1 MPFGSALRAGCAVAF
16 IAATVTANAET
27 VAGKYRLLKLEGHQV
42 AWTMPEAGQTRLL
55 TYSMVRSSQIYP
67 SAFNCRGITSPAAL
81 LARSRISMTVWR
93 REVAAAFAMWE
104 AVSNLRFLEVDNV
117 SADIL
122 IGAQADPD
130 GWAFTNVDYDV
141 RVPGNVKPITR
152 ALICLNPDR
161 PWKAG
166 FDGDLKSYDLR
177 YTIAHEIGHAIG
189 LDHPPDAGAIM
200 HFRYDRIVP
209 GTPER

>member
-1 MPFGSALRAGCAVAF
+1 MPA
-16 IAATVTANAET
+16 
-27 VAGKYRLLKLEGHQV
+27 
-42 AWTMPEAGQTRLL
+42 AGQTRML

-67 SAFNCRGITSPAAL
+67 SALNCRGITSPAAL
-81 LARSRISMTVWR
+81 LERSRISVAVWQ

-122 IGAQADPD
+122 IGAQAEPD

-166 FDGDLKSYDLR
+166 FDGNLGSYDLR

-189 LDHPPDAGAIM
+189 LDHPGDTGAIM
-200 HFRYDRIVP
+200 HFRYDESFREPQSGDVAGIHELYGAPSRIRQANAGETASP
-209 GTPER
+209 SLPLLAITSR